1 MLGEVNYKDLQ
12 TTQSYNDLLLRA
24 SHVLQSNIDVLRAA
38 EGVARKRQLQEGGG
52 FPDRYE
58 AFQDI
63 INSTVCEFTLVIN
76 HISLVCSRLD
86 RITGAVCFQ
95 TVLTAH
101 FKNRPV

>member
-1 MLGEVNYKDLQ
+1 M
-12 TTQSYNDLLLRA
+12 
-24 SHVLQSNIDVLRAA
+24 LRAA
-38 EGVARKRQLQEGGG
+38 EGVARKRQLQEGGE
-52 FPDRYE
+52 FPDSYE

-76 HISLVCSRLD
+76 HISLICSRLD

-101 FKNRPV
+101 FKNSPV